1 MFILSTIPNR
11 SAFLRLLLASI
22 GAALPAAHALE
33 EFVMPRMQQNTYLS
47 HAKDPALFGLEA
59 VSTGDGPTYAG
70 HAQLT
75 PSQVGTI
82 FFDKAPLPVIM
93 VGKNSGRLKMSALL
107 DTSSPNSWIEFITS
121 RGFDATFLG
130 IEDKTMPY
138 GGAYNTGGVPAYAAV
153 IPHIKMDTVHIEN
166 APVYVRMAMHSLGP
180 LARGIVVP
188 EVESV
193 FGYDLLKTFEYIRF
207 DFKAGTV
214 RFSTTKPYEP
224 EKNFLMTAAK
234 IVEVPGYGLA
244 VEGAVSGVP
253 SPIILDV
260 AGDYHFARGD
270 VKMKITKQVD
280 LGDVVYR
287 KVPTLLLPT
296 HESPARAGRKMLE
309 PYVVTIA
316 PKKGVVYFEHIP
328 E

>member
-1 MFILSTIPNR
+1 M
-11 SAFLRLLLASI
+11 RLLLACI
-22 GAALPAAHALE
+22 GAAVPAAHALD

-47 HAKDPALFGLEA
+47 HAKDPGMFGLEA
-59 VSTGDGPTYAG
+59 VPTDDGLTYAG
-70 HAQLT
+70 HARLK
-75 PSQVGTI
+75 PNRVGTL
-82 FFDKAPLPVIM
+82 FFDKAPLPVIT
-93 VGKNSGRLKMSALL
+93 VGKNSGRLKMNALL
-107 DTSSPNSWIEFITS
+107 DTSSPNSWVEFITS

-130 IEDKTMPY
+130 IDGETMPY

-153 IPHIKMDTVHIEN
+153 IPHLKMDTIQIEN
-166 APVYVRMAMHSLGP
+166 APFYVRMAMHSLGP

-193 FGYDLLKTFEYIRF
+193 FGYDLLATFEYIRF
-207 DFKAGTV
+207 DFKSDTV
-214 RFSTTKPYEP
+214 RFSSTKPYEP
-224 EKNFLMTAAK
+224 EQNFLMTAAK
-234 IVEVPGYGLA
+234 IVEVAGHGLA
-244 VEGAVSGVP
+244 IQGAISGVP
-253 SPIILDV
+253 APIILDV

-287 KVPTLLLPT
+287 QAPTLLLPT

-316 PKKGVVYFEHIP
+316 PKKGVVYFERIP